1 MKGMSNA
8 VIPIKRLDMFTK
20 SNSVLMGCLN
30 GSLEYRN
37 GEPYATIGDTLRG
50 VAMCK
55 ESTAWLASYTDG
67 FYAFSCVGFGFIDA
81 ASGYAAL
88 LMHGKPVAYVS
99 VEAVKNPRLLIGE
112 WIESDG
118 RRYRVLDALVTK
130 SGVPYIAYN

>member
-1 MKGMSNA
+1 VKGMSNA

-20 SNSVLMGCLN
+20 SNRVLLGCLN

-37 GEPYATIGDTLRG
+37 GEPYATISDALRG

-81 ASGYAAL
+81 ASGYVAL
-88 LMHGKPVAYVS
+88 LMHGKPVAYAS

-112 WIESDG
+112 WIEGDS
-118 RRYRVLDALVTK
+118 RRYRVLDALVTE

>member
-20 SNSVLMGCLN
+20 SNSVLMGCLS

-55 ESTAWLASYTDG
+55 ESTVWLSSHTDG

-88 LMHGKPVAYVS
+88 LMHGKTVAYAS

-112 WIESDG
+112 WIESDS
-118 RRYRVLDALVTK
+118 RRYRVLDALVTE

>member
-20 SNSVLMGCLN
+20 SNGVLMGCLN

-37 GEPYATIGDTLRG
+37 GEPYATISDTLRG

-67 FYAFSCVGFGFIDA
+67 FYAFSCAGFGFIDA
-81 ASGYAAL
+81 ASGYTVL

-112 WIESDG
+112 WFESDS
-118 RRYRVLDALVTK
+118 RRYRVLDALVTE

>member
-55 ESTAWLASYTDG
+55 ESTVWLSSYTDG

-81 ASGYAAL
+81 ASGYTVL

-112 WIESDG
+112 WIESDS

>member
-1 MKGMSNA
+1 MSNA

-37 GEPYATIGDTLRG
+37 GEPYATISDTLKG

-67 FYAFSCVGFGFIDA
+67 FYAFSCVGFGFVDA
-81 ASGYAAL
+81 TSGYAAL
-88 LMHGKPVAYVS
+88 LMHGKPVAYAS

-118 RRYRVLDALVTK
+118 RRYRVLDALVTE

>member
-37 GEPYATIGDTLRG
+37 GEPYVTISDALRG

-81 ASGYAAL
+81 ASGYSVL

-112 WIESDG
+112 WIESDN
-118 RRYRVLDALVTK
+118 RRYRVLDALVTE

>member
-1 MKGMSNA
+1 MSNA

-20 SNSVLMGCLN
+20 SNSVLIGCLN

-37 GEPYATIGDTLRG
+37 GEPYATISDTLRG

-81 ASGYAAL
+81 ASGYVAL
-88 LMHGKPVAYVS
+88 LMHGKPVAYAS

-118 RRYRVLDALVTK
+118 RRYRVLDALVAE
-130 SGVPYIAYN
+130 SGIPYIAYN

>member
-20 SNSVLMGCLN
+20 SNSVLMGCLS

-37 GEPYATIGDTLRG
+37 GEPYATISDTLRG

-67 FYAFSCVGFGFIDA
+67 LYAFSCVGFGFIDA
-81 ASGYAAL
+81 ASGYSVL

-112 WIESDG
+112 WIESDN
-118 RRYRVLDALVTK
+118 RRYRVLDALVTE

>member
-50 VAMCK
+50 VVMCK

-88 LMHGKPVAYVS
+88 LMHGKPVAYAS

-118 RRYRVLDALVTK
+118 RRYRVLDALVTE
-130 SGVPYIAYN
+130 SGIPYIAYN

>member
-37 GEPYATIGDTLRG
+37 GEPYATISDALRG

-67 FYAFSCVGFGFIDA
+67 LYAFSCVGFGFIDA
-81 ASGYAAL
+81 ASGYSVL

-112 WIESDG
+112 WIESDN
-118 RRYRVLDALVTK
+118 RRYRVLDALVTE

>member
-1 MKGMSNA
+1 MKGMSDA

-20 SNSVLMGCLN
+20 SNSVLLGCLN

-55 ESTAWLASYTDG
+55 ESTVWLSSYTDG
-67 FYAFSCVGFGFIDA
+67 CYAFSCVGFGFIDA
-81 ASGYAAL
+81 ASGYTVL

-112 WIESDG
+112 WIESDS

>member
-37 GEPYATIGDTLRG
+37 GEPYATISDTLRG

-55 ESTAWLASYTDG
+55 ESTAWLASYTEG
-67 FYAFSCVGFGFIDA
+67 F
-81 ASGYAAL
+81 
-88 LMHGKPVAYVS
+88 
-99 VEAVKNPRLLIGE
+99 
-112 WIESDG
+112 
-118 RRYRVLDALVTK
+118 
-130 SGVPYIAYN
+130 

>member
-37 GEPYATIGDTLRG
+37 GEPYATISDTLRG

-55 ESTAWLASYTDG
+55 ESTVWLASYTDG
-67 FYAFSCVGFGFIDA
+67 FYAFSCVGFGFVDA

-112 WIESDG
+112 WIKGDS
-118 RRYRVLDALVTK
+118 RRYRVLDALVTE

>member
-20 SNSVLMGCLN
+20 SNSVLMGCLS

-55 ESTAWLASYTDG
+55 ESTAWLALYTDG
-67 FYAFSCVGFGFIDA
+67 FYAFSCVGFGFVDG

-88 LMHGKPVAYVS
+88 LMHGKPVVYMP
-99 VEAVKNPRLLIGE
+99 VEVVKNPRLLIGK
-112 WIESDG
+112 WIEGDS
-118 RRYRVLDALVTK
+118 RRYRVLDVLVTE

>member
-20 SNSVLMGCLN
+20 SNSVLMGYLN

-37 GEPYATIGDTLRG
+37 GEPYATISDALRG

-81 ASGYAAL
+81 ASGYVAL
-88 LMHGKPVAYVS
+88 LMHGKPVAYAS

-112 WIESDG
+112 WIEGDS
-118 RRYRVLDALVTK
+118 RRYRVLDALASE

>member
-1 MKGMSNA
+1 
-8 VIPIKRLDMFTK
+8 
-20 SNSVLMGCLN
+20 MGCLN

-81 ASGYAAL
+81 ASGYSVL

-112 WIESDG
+112 WIESDN
-118 RRYRVLDALVTK
+118 RRYRVLDALVTE

>member
-37 GEPYATIGDTLRG
+37 GEPYATISDALRG

-81 ASGYAAL
+81 ASGYSVL
-88 LMHGKPVAYVS
+88 LMHGKPVSYVS

-112 WIESDG
+112 WIESDN
-118 RRYRVLDALVTK
+118 RRYRVLDALVTE

>member
-37 GEPYATIGDTLRG
+37 GEPYATISDTLRG

-55 ESTAWLASYTDG
+55 ESTAWLASYTEG
-67 FYAFSCVGFGFIDA
+67 FYAFSCVSFGFIDA
-81 ASGYAAL
+81 ASGYTVL

-112 WIESDG
+112 WIESDS
-118 RRYRVLDALVTK
+118 RRYRVLDALVTE